1 MTHATPPDLPP
12 AVGPA
17 DAAPGFRLQ
26 MEDVRVRF
34 GPPAL
39 DGLTLDLAPGVIHGL
54 LGRNGS
60 GKTTALS
67 LAAGFRRPSAGR
79 VLVDGEDPF
88 ENPRVV
94 EGVCFVRESGDML
107 ADEKVV
113 ENLDFFTAMRPTF
126 DREYA
131 ESLADVFQLDRKA
144 KVKSLSRGQ
153 QSAFGAVVGLATRAP
168 LTILDEVYLG
178 MDAPSRYAFY
188 DALLADYVT
197 HPRTIVLSS
206 HLIGELERLLEH
218 VAILHRGR
226 LLLADEVATL
236 RSRGATLTGPF
247 EAVDALVHGA
257 RLTVVARQ
265 ELGRTSQAT
274 VFGDLPPDVTEQA
287 RALDVEVGPVGLQDL
302 FVHLTQTA
310 EAPATDG
317 QPAAAYSTVKEA

>member
-1 MTHATPPDLPP
+1 MTHDTTPVPP
-12 AVGPA
+12 AGPTS

-67 LAAGFRRPSAGR
+67 LAAGFVRPSSGR
-79 VLVDGEDPF
+79 VLVDGEDPY

-107 ADEKVV
+107 ADEKVRD
-113 ENLDFFTAMRPTF
+113 NLDFFSQMRPSF

-131 ESLADVFQLDRKA
+131 ESLAETFRLDRRA

-188 DALLADYVT
+188 DALLADYVA
-197 HPRTIVLSS
+197 HPRTFVLSS
-206 HLIGELERLLEH
+206 HLIGELERLLEN
-218 VAILHRGR
+218 VAILHQGR
-226 LLLADEVATL
+226 LLLADDVASL
-236 RSRGATLTGPF
+236 RSRGATLTGAF
-247 EAVDALVHGA
+247 QAVDVLVHGA
-257 RLTVVARQ
+257 GLTVVARQ
-265 ELGRTSQAT
+265 ELGRTSQVT
-274 VFGDLPPDVTEQA
+274 VFGDLPPDVTAQA
-287 RALDVEVGPVGLQDL
+287 RALDVEVGPVALQDL
-302 FVHLTQTA
+302 FVHLTQSA
-310 EAPATDG
+310 EAGA
-317 QPAAAYSTVKEA
+317 QPVPAYSTAKEA

>member
-1 MTHATPPDLPP
+1 MTHATNPDATP
-12 AVGPA
+12 VGPSA
-17 DAAPGFRLQ
+17 DPVPGFRLQ
-26 MEDVRVRF
+26 MEDARVRF

-39 DGLTLDLAPGVIHGL
+39 DGLSLDLAPGVIHGL

-67 LAAGFRRPSAGR
+67 LAAGFRRPSGGR

-88 ENPRVV
+88 ENPRIA

-107 ADEKVV
+107 TDEKVRD
-113 ENLDFFTAMRPTF
+113 NLAFFAQMRPAF

-153 QSAFGAVVGLATRAP
+153 QSALGAVVGLATRAP

-197 HPRTIVLSS
+197 HPRTFVLSS
-206 HLIGELERLLEH
+206 HLIGELERLLES

-226 LLLADEVATL
+226 LLLADDVASL

-247 EAVDALVHGA
+247 AAVDTLVHGA
-257 RLTVVARQ
+257 RLTVVNRQ
-265 ELGRTSQAT
+265 ELGRTSQVT
-274 VFGDLPPDVTEQA
+274 VFGVLPPDVTEQA

-302 FVHLTQTA
+302 FVHITTDTEADRTGQTA
-310 EAPATDG
+310 PVL
-317 QPAAAYSTVKEA
+317 STAKEA